1 MLWPE
6 LHLRKINFAY
16 AGIESGILLDPI
28 IMTSLKKIHFLLVV
42 ETMRFRLNDMKTNFD
57 QTLIINLS

>member
-6 LHLRKINFAY
+6 LHLRKINFAH